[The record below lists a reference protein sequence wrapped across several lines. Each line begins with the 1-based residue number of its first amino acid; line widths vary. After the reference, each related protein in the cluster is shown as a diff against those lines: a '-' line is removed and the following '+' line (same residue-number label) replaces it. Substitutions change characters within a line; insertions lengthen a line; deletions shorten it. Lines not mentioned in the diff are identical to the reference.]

1 MNISEVE
8 NIDFHS
14 IIGEITFKY
23 NFENGFVEG
32 YYSDENY
39 EVTLSPISE
48 SGGETGWYAEI
59 LGADGTGV
67 FVNLDSTF
75 SVTDHLGDM

>member
-14 IIGEITFKY
+14 ITSELTFKL
-23 NFENGFVEG
+23 NPENGFVEG

-39 EVTLSPISE
+39 EVTLSPLNQ
-48 SGGETGWYAEI
+48 GGETGWYAEI

-67 FVNLDSTF
+67 AVNLDSDF
-75 SVTDHLGDM
+75 IVTDHLADM